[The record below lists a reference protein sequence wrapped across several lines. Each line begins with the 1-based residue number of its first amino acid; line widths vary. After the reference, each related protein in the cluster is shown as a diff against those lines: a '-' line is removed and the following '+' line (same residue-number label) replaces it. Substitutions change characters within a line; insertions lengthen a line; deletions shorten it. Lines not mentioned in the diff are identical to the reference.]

1 MSTACRTPNTCMLSV
16 VPGPAAG
23 IPHNMTPKKRV
34 ETKKGPNPLIVE
46 NGRPSGWDRISYR
59 ALNTKS
65 VRVDLIPK
73 ISRAFGAQGLPTAA
87 WSGADQ
93 KLIWRRYSMTA
104 VLCSFTT
111 CVRRSARAATCVLNL
126 HKFT

>member
-1 MSTACRTPNTCMLSV
+1 MLSV

-87 WSGADQ
+87 WSGAGQ
-93 KLIWRRYSMTA
+93 NLLWRRYSMT
-104 VLCSFTT
+104 VIE
-111 CVRRSARAATCVLNL
+111 
-126 HKFT
+126 

>member
-1 MSTACRTPNTCMLSV
+1 
-16 VPGPAAG
+16 
-23 IPHNMTPKKRV
+23 MTPKKRV

-73 ISRAFGAQGLPTAA
+73 ISRAFGAQGPPTAAPGLPTAA
-87 WSGADQ
+87 WSGAVQ
-93 KLIWRRYSMTA
+93 NLLWRRYSMTA
-104 VLCSFTT
+104 VYIQHTYIHA
-111 CVRRSARAATCVLNL
+111 VHVNLN
-126 HKFT
+126 